1 MDDRGRSPLCSR
13 PRSLARGLA
22 LFVAVTQ
29 TAACP
34 AGDDGDGG
42 GTGGDG
48 GELEFAAELP
58 FLPGFDADTG
68 WLPADSPVAVRAHA
82 TASGGVSLGARAI
95 AGDPLTPV
103 AGSGLLAVSGMI
115 ELAIDARID
124 AAGVMYEGPVESF
137 GYAIEGGMVSFDP
150 FALQAAVP
158 LSTALP
164 AADLGSVPIPSVPG
178 ATLALSVSGGQLDTA
193 FQGTCAAVRDGF
205 AQYTGVVTVS
215 GTIEL
220 AATVLI
226 EVPLLDP
233 VSFGPFALAL
243 PIPETRTDADLG
255 TRSFDGAEAGPMGI
269 CDAVDPSGSAS
280 AADTGDPTGEDPSDA
295 TSADAGDSAD
305 ATSADATG
313 SSSSSGGDSSTGSTG
328 DANYPNPGEL
338 GCPPDAVGVAINT
351 EPDNAICLP
360 PCFGDAQCPDPET
373 GGAVPVCGFNPESSL
388 LECTTDPECA
398 AAETCVDGFCQR
410 APSHCILLC
419 DDASPCPVEMQCLLG
434 ACTYPQ

>member
-22 LFVAVTQ
+22 LLVAVTQ
-29 TAACP
+29 TAACT
-34 AGDDGDGG
+34 ADDGDGG

-82 TASGGVSLGARAI
+82 TASGGISLGAHAI
-95 AGDPLTPV
+95 AGDPLAPV

-115 ELAIDARID
+115 ELALDARID
-124 AAGVMYEGPVESF
+124 TAGLMYEGPVESF

-150 FALQAAVP
+150 FALETPVP

-164 AADLGSVPIPSVPG
+164 AAELGSVPIPSVPG
-178 ATLALSVSGGQLDTA
+178 ATLVLSVSGGQLDTA

-205 AQYTGVVTVS
+205 AQYTGAVTVS

-233 VSFGPFALAL
+233 LSFGPFALAV
-243 PIPETRTDADLG
+243 PIPETTTDADLG
-255 TRSFDGAEAGPMGI
+255 TRSFDGAEVEAMGI
-269 CDAVDPSGSAS
+269 CDAVDPSGSAT
-280 AADTGDPTGEDPSDA
+280 AADTGDTG
-295 TSADAGDSAD
+295 AGDAPGDGASD
-305 ATSADATG
+305 PTDDSADATG
-313 SSSSSGGDSSTGSTG
+313 SSSGSSSSSGDDSSTGSTG
-328 DANYPNPGEL
+328 DANYPDPGGI
-338 GCPPDAVGVAINT
+338 GCPPGAVGVTINT

-360 PCFGDAQCPDPET
+360 PCFGDAQCPAAET
-373 GGAVPVCGFNPESSL
+373 GLAEPVCAFNPDSTL
-388 LECTTDPECA
+388 FECASDPECA
-398 AAETCVDGFCQR
+398 AAETCVDGFCQL
-410 APSHCILLC
+410 APSHCVLAC
-419 DDASPCPVEMQCLLG
+419 DDASPCPVAMQCLLG